1 MERTDHHPLD
11 ALLARIL
18 AEPTWAAQLAEQ
30 TAVHLENAAP
40 FLVVNL
46 LVLDEACVNAAAIV
60 LDGLPDIVTEQ
71 AIDRAAEIMPVP
83 LPGETGL
90 EYAPRLRAAARGL

>member
-18 AEPTWAAQLAEQ
+18 NEPTWAAQLAEQ
-30 TAVHLENAAP
+30 TAVQLENGAP

-46 LVLDEACVNAAAIV
+46 HVLDEACVNAAAIV
-60 LDGLPDIVTEQ
+60 LAGLPDIVADEASQ
-71 AIDRAAEIMPVP
+71 RAAAITPAP
-83 LPGETGL
+83 RPGETGM
-90 EYAPRLRAAARGL
+90 EYAPRLRQAARGL